1 MLELTRQEQL
11 MPDNSELPPSPPTFE
26 SGPVIDPSPTAVPA
40 VPRPTA
46 PAPPSTTSSPWF
58 PHFDAPSAASAGPPP
73 VGTAP
78 PRARRA
84 APHGRTRAIVGGS
97 SVAAFLAILA
107 AVGIHGRSQ
116 PAANVTA
123 ANDGSA
129 TSFDPGFVRPNLG
142 QGSLGS
148 PYGGSQS
155 GGFGSSQ
162 DDPFSQGFSGGG
174 FSATPGTGAGS
185 AHTRSHGS

>member
-1 MLELTRQEQL
+1 MAE
-11 MPDNSELPPSPPTFE
+11 NNFELPPTPPTSG
-26 SGPVIDPSPTAVPA
+26 SGPVIDPSSTVVPA

-142 QGSLGS
+142 QGSLGN